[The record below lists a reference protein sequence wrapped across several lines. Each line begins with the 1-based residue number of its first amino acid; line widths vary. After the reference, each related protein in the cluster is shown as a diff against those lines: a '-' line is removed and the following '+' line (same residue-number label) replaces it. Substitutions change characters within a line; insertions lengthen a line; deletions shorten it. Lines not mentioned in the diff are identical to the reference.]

1 MLENKD
7 VQVIKVLKDS
17 ESRSDKFLRGLIET
31 ADVMKGTLRMSPH
44 QNRVDKKNM
53 DRNLNVRDGE
63 DVKHPLEVFRNT
75 LSLQDTFLL
84 TFINTTIY
92 ESDNRFY

>member
-63 DVKHPLEVFRNT
+63 DVKHPLEVFSEHTEPSRYIFT
-75 LSLQDTFLL
+75 
-84 TFINTTIY
+84 Y
-92 ESDNRFY
+92 FYNHYNL